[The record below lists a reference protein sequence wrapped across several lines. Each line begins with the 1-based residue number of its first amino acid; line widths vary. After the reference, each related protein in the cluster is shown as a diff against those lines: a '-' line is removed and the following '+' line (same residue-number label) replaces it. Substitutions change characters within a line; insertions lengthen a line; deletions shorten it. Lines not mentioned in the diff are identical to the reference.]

1 MTDFG
6 AQYGTTLVRSAA
18 ERETT
23 PFLDGAP
30 RRLLDPRPQKLPA
43 SLVHAYVEERC
54 DNPPQESVLRRTQDF
69 SQ

>member
-6 AQYGTTLVRSAA
+6 AQCGATLVRSAV

-30 RRLLDPRPQKLPA
+30 RHLLDPRSRKPPA
-43 SLVHAYVEERC
+43 KCVHAYVEEWC
-54 DNPPQESVLRRTQDF
+54 DTPPQESVLRKTQDF
-69 SQ
+69 FQ